1 MCNTVQ
7 NVSHCE
13 TDIRKFDGFDAF
25 CAYLFLVHMYMYLQ
39 ANKLGVLRNVFM
51 HTRMYFWQTKILSLV
66 SLTLYSMRFIWNQIY
81 FDPKYQRP
89 YRIPPGKRE
98 LLRTQLNEFLSQG
111 FSLLMKQIV
120 WLLLALFF
128 WLLSANPI
136 DLMLPRVRRLTL
148 LYKGFVVI

>member
-13 TDIRKFDGFDAF
+13 TEFYGFDAF
-25 CAYLFLVHMYMYLQ
+25 CAYFFLVHMYLQ
-39 ANKLGVLRNVFM
+39 ANKLGVLRNVYM
-51 HTRMYFWQTKILSLV
+51 HTRMYFWQKRILSLV
-66 SLTLYSMRFIWNQIY
+66 SLTLYSMRFIWNQILILSTR
-81 FDPKYQRP
+81 DLTVSPS
-89 YRIPPGKRE
+89 KRA
-98 LLRTQLNEFLSQG
+98 LLRTQLNELLSQG
-111 FSLLMKQIV
+111 VFSLLMKQIV

-136 DLMLPRVRRLTL
+136 DIMLPRVRRLTL

>member
-13 TDIRKFDGFDAF
+13 TDIRKLDGFDAF
-25 CAYLFLVHMYMYLQ
+25 CAYFFLVHMYMYLQ
-39 ANKLGVLRNVFM
+39 ANKLGVLRNVYM
-51 HTRMYFWQTKILSLV
+51 HTRMYFWQKKILSLV

-98 LLRTQLNEFLSQG
+98 LLRTQLNELLSQG
-111 FSLLMKQIV
+111 VF
-120 WLLLALFF
+120 
-128 WLLSANPI
+128 PC
-136 DLMLPRVRRLTL
+136 
-148 LYKGFVVI
+148 

>member
-7 NVSHCE
+7 NVSLCE

-25 CAYLFLVHMYMYLQ
+25 CAYFFLVHMYLQ
-39 ANKLGVLRNVFM
+39 ANKLGVLRNVYM
-51 HTRMYFWQTKILSLV
+51 HTRMYFWQKRILSLV
-66 SLTLYSMRFIWNQIY
+66 SLTLYSMRFIWNQILILSTR
-81 FDPKYQRP
+81 DLTVSPS
-89 YRIPPGKRE
+89 KRA
-98 LLRTQLNEFLSQG
+98 LLRTQLNELLSQG
-111 FSLLMKQIV
+111 VFSLLMKQIV

-136 DLMLPRVRRLTL
+136 DIMLPRVRRLTL

>member
-25 CAYLFLVHMYMYLQ
+25 CAYFFLVHMYLQ
-39 ANKLGVLRNVFM
+39 ANKLGVLRNVYM
-51 HTRMYFWQTKILSLV
+51 HTRMYFWQKRILSLV
-66 SLTLYSMRFIWNQIY
+66 SLTLYSMRFIWNQILILSTR
-81 FDPKYQRP
+81 DLTVSPS
-89 YRIPPGKRE
+89 KRA
-98 LLRTQLNEFLSQG
+98 LLRTQLNELLSQG
-111 FSLLMKQIV
+111 VFSLLMKQIV

-136 DLMLPRVRRLTL
+136 DIMLPRVRRLTL